1 MNDDQIRPFAC
12 RSPGRLGRPARPAGP
27 QPASAGWTSCWAS
40 AGARACRLGRRRIR
54 FGVGSPGTDT
64 TASPSSSG
72 PRSRNAISSHS
83 PGGVKARSG
92 SRSSAVA
99 DYTLQPPCCGCRPQ
113 RLVLQGQLADLA
125 LGLLERPIIRRPSG
139 RWPLRPWRPC
149 LAGGAGGHLATR
161 PGDAARPSPRRSA
174 PPTIRRA
181 AVAARRRSSYWP
193 TLLADPGAA
202 APCGPPV
209 RRAELAQRQPPRA
222 LSGCRWANPP
232 VPGRLGPW
240 GSSVPRGT
248 PTAFP
253 SLARESLVLRPEG
266 RLTSPP

>member
-1 MNDDQIRPFAC
+1 M
-12 RSPGRLGRPARPAGP
+12 
-27 QPASAGWTSCWAS
+27 
-40 AGARACRLGRRRIR
+40 GRRRIR

-139 RWPLRPWRPC
+139 RWPLRPWRPWRPC
-149 LAGGAGGHLATR
+149 LPAGPAVISPRGQVMRPDLHLAGALLQRFAAQPSQHGVGLLTGRRCWPILARTPRAGPREEGRACTKTTPKSPVRLPVGEPACSRPIGPLGVIGAPRNSHGLPEPRSRESRPATR
-161 PGDAARPSPRRSA
+161 
-174 PPTIRRA
+174 
-181 AVAARRRSSYWP
+181 
-193 TLLADPGAA
+193 
-202 APCGPPV
+202 GP
-209 RRAELAQRQPPRA
+209 L
-222 LSGCRWANPP
+222 
-232 VPGRLGPW
+232 
-240 GSSVPRGT
+240 
-248 PTAFP
+248 
-253 SLARESLVLRPEG
+253 
-266 RLTSPP
+266 